1 MSLFTNIFRNS
12 KPRNGMYEV
21 TPRKLL
27 KTLRGNLEVSNRKDI
42 AQIPEDIYMTV
53 VKMFP
58 NTPADK
64 RMQLAEKIDDI
75 FLRIPNKQ

>member
-1 MSLFTNIFRNS
+1 MKSLFTNLFRSS
-12 KPRNGMYEV
+12 KSRDGMYEV

-27 KTLRGNLEVSNRKDI
+27 KTLRGDLEESNRKDI
-42 AQIPEDIYMTV
+42 SQVPEEIYMTV
-53 VKMFP
+53 LRMFP

-75 FLRIPNKQ
+75 FLKLSNK